1 MTNYYLGAALA
12 FGLSVVLTYF
22 LARFARSRNL
32 FMPPLRERDL
42 HVAPV
47 PRVGGIAVV
56 ASFLIVI
63 GLTQLLYPDSLRF
76 TGQLIA
82 GIDRNLLGL
91 ILAILVLTAV
101 NIMDDLKGVHWGIKL
116 LLQVV
121 AASLIAYFGIR
132 IQWFSNPFGDRFF
145 LGSLDWFFV
154 VIWLVGM
161 SNVVNWLD
169 GVNGLAGG
177 VSAISLAIL
186 FFLSIGPLVAQSEN
200 ALVAAI
206 AFGAILGFLP
216 FNAFKAKAFLG
227 DTGSVFLGFLIGV
240 LAIISGGKVATAFLV
255 LAIPFLDAIVVVF
268 SRLVHGKWPFHSDK
282 RHLHHRLLAVGF
294 KPWQIVLIFYVISLL
309 FGLIAL
315 NTQSIGKFWAVL
327 LALVLMAAF
336 VLLYSYGGHLIKQV
350 PSGKKDE

>member
-1 MTNYYLGAALA
+1 MTNYYLGAALS
-12 FGLSVVLTYF
+12 FGLSVVLTYAF
-22 LARFARSRNL
+22 SRYARSKKI
-32 FMPPLRERDL
+32 FMPPVRARDIHL
-42 HVAPV
+42 SPV

-56 ASFLIVI
+56 VSFLAVL
-63 GLTQLLYPDSLRF
+63 GLWQIFDPQSLRF

-82 GIDRNLLGL
+82 GIDRNLIGL
-91 ILAILVLTAV
+91 VLAILVLTAV
-101 NIMDDLKGVHWGIKL
+101 NVMDDLKGVHWGVKL
-116 LLQVV
+116 AAQIV

-145 LGSLDWFFV
+145 LGSLDWIFV

-177 VSAISLAIL
+177 VSAITLAIL
-186 FFLSIGPLVAQSEN
+186 FFLSIGPFVAQSEN
-200 ALVAAI
+200 ALIAAI
-206 AFGAILGFLP
+206 AFGAVIGFLP

-255 LAIPFLDAIVVVF
+255 LAIPFLDAIVVVV
-268 SRLVHGKWPFHSDK
+268 SRLLHGKWPFHADK
-282 RHLHHRLLAVGF
+282 RHLHHRLLEVGF
-294 KPWQIVLIFYVISLL
+294 KPWQIVLIFYGVSLL

-315 NTQSIGKFWAVL
+315 NTQSIGKFWAAL
-327 LALVLMAAF
+327 SALVLMTVL
-336 VLLYSYGGHLIKQV
+336 VLLYSYGGHLIKKMA
-350 PSGKKDE
+350 GIKDE